1 MKNKKIVIVIIV
13 LLIILAVCGG
23 AFAYVYFA
31 TDLLKSNSQM
41 FSKYGTVFDMGLYN
55 FFYDENVKTYYKN
68 KSANNYENTGVL
80 KVKTEGNTNINADV
94 NLTLKGAKDIDN
106 DNFEQEITI
115 NYSNSEK
122 FAFKLVKNN
131 QMIALGSDEVANKY
145 VGIKNENLSDLSN
158 KLGIGDGLK
167 ISDSIELNK
176 SEITLQNIKSLVTKY
191 IGKLAGQ
198 LSESNFT
205 KNNNTSYTLTIEK
218 DNLKNIMIYCLNE
231 AKNDSEIIEML
242 GMSDDS
248 STYQENINK
257 VIDNL
262 NEQDFSNTSI
272 KITLTS
278 TENGV
283 EADVEVNSDEDSVGF
298 SVILEQ
304 GKNITIKQTGSLYT
318 TDKSTEETT
327 TTPKDMVYTISKEK
341 SASKSKYTITG
352 VQENDSLEIGF
363 ELDNISNNG
372 ATEKVYVSY
381 DANDTKLNVEYN
393 NAITFKDVTVTEL
406 NDDNSVAL
414 NNYSQEELSSLLQQL
429 LTQII
434 TVNSQKMQ
442 NAYGV
447 SLF

>member
-1 MKNKKIVIVIIV
+1 MKNKKALIVIIV

-41 FSKYGTVFDMGLYN
+41 FSKYGTMLDMELYN
-55 FFYDENVKTYYKN
+55 FFYDENIKTYYTN

-80 KVKTEGNTNINADV
+80 RVKSGGNTDINADL
-94 NLTLKGAKDIDN
+94 NLTFKGATDVDN

-115 NYSNSEK
+115 NYSDSEK

-131 QMIALGSDEVANKY
+131 QMIALGSNEIANKY
-145 VGIKNENLSDLSN
+145 VGIKNENLDELSN
-158 KLGIGDGLK
+158 KLGIDEEMKVPNNIKLDK
-167 ISDSIELNK
+167 SSI
-176 SEITLQNIKSLVTKY
+176 TVQNIKSLVTKY

-242 GMSDDS
+242 GMSDDI
-248 STYQENINK
+248 STYQDNIDQE
-257 VIDNL
+257 IGDL

-283 EADVEVNSDEDSVGF
+283 EADVEENTDEDNVKF
-298 SVILEQ
+298 SVILER
-304 GKNITIKQTGSLYT
+304 GKNITIKQTGSFDT
-318 TDKSTEETT
+318 ADITEIPNDIE
-327 TTPKDMVYTISKEK
+327 YTISKEK
-341 SASKSKYTITG
+341 SASKSKYTITSSE
-352 VQENDSLEIGF
+352 ENYSLEIGF
-363 ELDNISNNG
+363 ELNSISDNG

-381 DANDTKLNVEYN
+381 DVNDVQFNVEYN

-414 NNYSQEELSSLLQQL
+414 NDYSQEELSSLLQQL
-429 LTQII
+429 HVQVI
-434 TVNSQKMQ
+434 TVNSQKIQ
-442 NAYGV
+442 NANI
-447 SLF
+447 F

>member
-1 MKNKKIVIVIIV
+1 MKNKKVLIVIIV

-41 FSKYGTVFDMGLYN
+41 FSKYGTMLDMELYN
-55 FFYDENVKTYYKN
+55 FFYDENIKTYYTN

-80 KVKTEGNTNINADV
+80 RVKSGGNTDINADL
-94 NLTLKGAKDIDN
+94 NLTFKGATDVDN

-115 NYSNSEK
+115 NYSDSEK

-131 QMIALGSDEVANKY
+131 QMIALGSNEIANKY
-145 VGIKNENLSDLSN
+145 VGIKNENLDEFSN
-158 KLGIGDGLK
+158 KLGIDEEMKVPNNIKLDK
-167 ISDSIELNK
+167 SSI
-176 SEITLQNIKSLVTKY
+176 TVQNIKSLVTKY

-242 GMSDDS
+242 GMSDDI
-248 STYQENINK
+248 STYQDNIDQE
-257 VIDNL
+257 IGDL

-283 EADVEVNSDEDSVGF
+283 EADVEENTDEDNVKF
-298 SVILEQ
+298 SVILER
-304 GKNITIKQTGSLYT
+304 GKNITIKQTGSFDTADT
-318 TDKSTEETT
+318 TEIPNDIE
-327 TTPKDMVYTISKEK
+327 YTISKEK
-341 SASKSKYTITG
+341 SASKSKYTITSSE
-352 VQENDSLEIGF
+352 ENYSLEIGF
-363 ELDNISNNG
+363 ELDSISDNG

-381 DANDTKLNVEYN
+381 DVNDVQFNVEYN

-406 NDDNSVAL
+406 NDENSVAL
-414 NNYSQEELSSLLQQL
+414 NDYSQEELSSLLQQL
-429 LTQII
+429 LVQVI
-434 TVNSQKMQ
+434 TVNSQKIQ
-442 NAYGV
+442 NANV
-447 SLF
+447 F

>member
-1 MKNKKIVIVIIV
+1 MKNKKALIVIIV

-41 FSKYGTVFDMGLYN
+41 FSKYGTMLDMELYN
-55 FFYDENVKTYYKN
+55 FFYDENIKTYYTN

-80 KVKTEGNTNINADV
+80 RVKSGGNTDINTDL
-94 NLTLKGAKDIDN
+94 NLTFKGATDVDN

-115 NYSNSEK
+115 NYSDSEK
-122 FAFKLVKNN
+122 FAFKLVKNDK
-131 QMIALGSDEVANKY
+131 MLALGSNEIANKY
-145 VGIKNENLSDLSN
+145 VGIKNENLDELSN
-158 KLGIGDGLK
+158 KLGIDEEMKVPNNIKLDK
-167 ISDSIELNK
+167 SSI
-176 SEITLQNIKSLVTKY
+176 TVQNIKSLVTKY

-242 GMSDDS
+242 GMSDDI
-248 STYQENINK
+248 STYQDNIDQEIN
-257 VIDNL
+257 DL

-283 EADVEVNSDEDSVGF
+283 EADVEINTDEDNVGF
-298 SVILEQ
+298 SVILER
-304 GKNITIKQTGSLYT
+304 GKNITIKQTGSFDTADT
-318 TDKSTEETT
+318 TEIPNDIE
-327 TTPKDMVYTISKEK
+327 YTISKEK
-341 SASKSKYTITG
+341 SANNSKYTITSSE
-352 VQENDSLEIGF
+352 ENYSLEIGF
-363 ELDNISNNG
+363 ELDSISDNG

-381 DANDTKLNVEYN
+381 DVNDVQFNVEYN

-406 NDDNSVAL
+406 NGENSIAL
-414 NNYSQEELSSLLQQL
+414 NDYSQEELSSLLQQL
-429 LTQII
+429 LVQVI
-434 TVNSQKMQ
+434 TVNSQKIQ
-442 NAYGV
+442 NANV
-447 SLF
+447 F

>member
-1 MKNKKIVIVIIV
+1 MKNKKVLIVIIV

-41 FSKYGTVFDMGLYN
+41 FSKYGTMLDMELYN
-55 FFYDENVKTYYKN
+55 FFYDENIKTYYTN

-80 KVKTEGNTNINADV
+80 RVKSGGNTDINADL
-94 NLTLKGAKDIDN
+94 NLTFKGATDVDN

-115 NYSNSEK
+115 NYSDSEK

-131 QMIALGSDEVANKY
+131 QMIALGSNEIANKY
-145 VGIKNENLSDLSN
+145 VGIKNENLDELSN
-158 KLGIGDGLK
+158 KLGIDEEMKVPNNIKLDK
-167 ISDSIELNK
+167 SSI
-176 SEITLQNIKSLVTKY
+176 TVQNIKSLVTKY

-242 GMSDDS
+242 GMSDDI
-248 STYQENINK
+248 STYQDNIDQE
-257 VIDNL
+257 IDNL

-283 EADVEVNSDEDSVGF
+283 EADVELNTDEDNVRF
-298 SVILEQ
+298 SVILER
-304 GKNITIKQTGSLYT
+304 GKNITIKQTGSFDTADT
-318 TDKSTEETT
+318 TEIPNDIE
-327 TTPKDMVYTISKEK
+327 YTISKEK
-341 SASKSKYTITG
+341 SASKSKYTITSSE
-352 VQENDSLEIGF
+352 ENYSLEIGF
-363 ELDNISNNG
+363 ELDSISDNG

-381 DANDTKLNVEYN
+381 DVNDVQFNVEYN
-393 NAITFKDVTVTEL
+393 TAITFKDVTVTEL
-406 NDDNSVAL
+406 NGENSIAL
-414 NNYSQEELSSLLQQL
+414 NDYSQEELSSLLQQL
-429 LTQII
+429 LVQVI
-434 TVNSQKMQ
+434 TVNSQKIQ
-442 NAYGV
+442 NANV
-447 SLF
+447 F

>member
-1 MKNKKIVIVIIV
+1 MKNKKALIVIIV

-41 FSKYGTVFDMGLYN
+41 FSKYGTMLDMELYN
-55 FFYDENVKTYYKN
+55 FFYDENIKTYYTN

-80 KVKTEGNTNINADV
+80 RVKSGGNTDINTDL
-94 NLTLKGAKDIDN
+94 NLTFKGATDVDN

-115 NYSNSEK
+115 NYSDSEK
-122 FAFKLVKNN
+122 FAFKLVKNDK
-131 QMIALGSDEVANKY
+131 MLALGSNEIANKY
-145 VGIKNENLSDLSN
+145 VGIKNENLDELSN
-158 KLGIGDGLK
+158 KLEIDEEMKVPNNIKLDK
-167 ISDSIELNK
+167 SSI
-176 SEITLQNIKSLVTKY
+176 TVQNIKSLVTKY

-242 GMSDDS
+242 GMSDDI
-248 STYQENINK
+248 STYQDNIDQE
-257 VIDNL
+257 IDNL

-283 EADVEVNSDEDSVGF
+283 EADVEVNTDEDNVGF
-298 SVILEQ
+298 SVILER
-304 GKNITIKQTGSLYT
+304 GKNITIKQTGSFDTADT
-318 TDKSTEETT
+318 TEIPNDIE
-327 TTPKDMVYTISKEK
+327 YTISKEK
-341 SASKSKYTITG
+341 SASKSKYTITSSE
-352 VQENDSLEIGF
+352 ENYSLEIGF
-363 ELDNISNNG
+363 ELDSISDNG

-381 DANDTKLNVEYN
+381 DVNDVQFNVEYN

-406 NDDNSVAL
+406 NDENSVAL
-414 NNYSQEELSSLLQQL
+414 NDYSQEELSSLLQQL
-429 LTQII
+429 LVQVI
-434 TVNSQKMQ
+434 TVNSQKIQ
-442 NAYGV
+442 NANV
-447 SLF
+447 F

>member
-1 MKNKKIVIVIIV
+1 MKNKKVLIVIIV

-41 FSKYGTVFDMGLYN
+41 FSKYGTMLDMELYN
-55 FFYDENVKTYYKN
+55 FFYDENIKTYYTN

-80 KVKTEGNTNINADV
+80 RVKSGGNTDINTDL
-94 NLTLKGAKDIDN
+94 NLTIKGATDVDN

-115 NYSNSEK
+115 NYSDSEK

-131 QMIALGSDEVANKY
+131 QMIALGSNEIANKY
-145 VGIKNENLSDLSN
+145 VGIKNEKLDELSN
-158 KLGIGDGLK
+158 KLGIDEEMKVPNNIKLDK
-167 ISDSIELNK
+167 SSI
-176 SEITLQNIKSLVTKY
+176 TVQNIKSLVTKY

-242 GMSDDS
+242 GMSDDI
-248 STYQENINK
+248 STYQDNIDQE
-257 VIDNL
+257 IGDL

-283 EADVEVNSDEDSVGF
+283 EADVEEKTDEDNVKF
-298 SVILEQ
+298 SVILER
-304 GKNITIKQTGSLYT
+304 GKNITIKQTGSFDTADT
-318 TDKSTEETT
+318 TEIPNDIE
-327 TTPKDMVYTISKEK
+327 YTISKEK
-341 SASKSKYTITG
+341 SPSKSKYTITSSE
-352 VQENDSLEIGF
+352 ENYSLEIGF
-363 ELDNISNNG
+363 ELDSISDNG

-381 DANDTKLNVEYN
+381 DVNDVQFNVEYN

-406 NDDNSVAL
+406 NDENSVAL
-414 NNYSQEELSSLLQQL
+414 NDYSQEELSSLLQQL
-429 LTQII
+429 LVQVI
-434 TVNSQKMQ
+434 TVNSQKIQ
-442 NAYGV
+442 NANV
-447 SLF
+447 F

>member
-1 MKNKKIVIVIIV
+1 MKNKKALIVIIV

-41 FSKYGTVFDMGLYN
+41 FSKYGTMLDMELYN
-55 FFYDENVKTYYKN
+55 FFYDENIKTYYTN

-80 KVKTEGNTNINADV
+80 RVKSGGNTDINADL
-94 NLTLKGAKDIDN
+94 NLTFKGATDVDN

-115 NYSNSEK
+115 NYSDSEK

-131 QMIALGSDEVANKY
+131 QMIALGSNEIANKY
-145 VGIKNENLSDLSN
+145 VGIKNENLDELSN
-158 KLGIGDGLK
+158 KLGIDEEMKVPNNIKLDK
-167 ISDSIELNK
+167 SSI
-176 SEITLQNIKSLVTKY
+176 TVQNIKSLVTKY

-242 GMSDDS
+242 GMSDDI
-248 STYQENINK
+248 STYQDNIDQE
-257 VIDNL
+257 IGDL

-283 EADVEVNSDEDSVGF
+283 EADVEENTDEDNVKF
-298 SVILEQ
+298 SVILER
-304 GKNITIKQTGSLYT
+304 GKNITIKQTGSFDT
-318 TDKSTEETT
+318 ADITEIPNDIE
-327 TTPKDMVYTISKEK
+327 YTISKEK
-341 SASKSKYTITG
+341 SASKSKYTITSSE
-352 VQENDSLEIGF
+352 ENYSLEIGF
-363 ELDNISNNG
+363 ELDSISDNG

-381 DANDTKLNVEYN
+381 DVNDVQFNVEYN

-406 NDDNSVAL
+406 NDENSVAL
-414 NNYSQEELSSLLQQL
+414 NDYSQEELSSLLQQL
-429 LTQII
+429 LVQVI
-434 TVNSQKMQ
+434 TVNSQKIQ
-442 NAYGV
+442 NANV
-447 SLF
+447 F

>member
-1 MKNKKIVIVIIV
+1 MKNKKVLIVIIV

-41 FSKYGTVFDMGLYN
+41 FSKYGTMLDMELYN
-55 FFYDENVKTYYKN
+55 FFYDENIKTYYTN

-80 KVKTEGNTNINADV
+80 RVKSGGNTDINTDL
-94 NLTLKGAKDIDN
+94 NLTFKGATDVDN
-106 DNFEQEITI
+106 DNFEQEISI
-115 NYSNSEK
+115 NYSDSEK

-145 VGIKNENLSDLSN
+145 VGIKNENLDELSN
-158 KLGIGDGLK
+158 KLGIDEEMKVPNDIKLDK
-167 ISDSIELNK
+167 SSI
-176 SEITLQNIKSLVTKY
+176 TVQNIKSLVTKY

-231 AKNDSEIIEML
+231 AKNDSEIIKML
-242 GMSDDS
+242 GMSDDI
-248 STYQENINK
+248 STYQDNINQE
-257 VIDNL
+257 IDDL
-262 NEQDFSNTSI
+262 NKQDFSNTSI

-283 EADVEVNSDEDSVGF
+283 EADVKVNTDEDNVEF
-298 SVILEQ
+298 SVILER
-304 GKNITIKQTGSLYT
+304 GKNITIKQTGSFDTADT
-318 TDKSTEETT
+318 TEIPNDIE
-327 TTPKDMVYTISKEK
+327 YTISKEK
-341 SASKSKYTITG
+341 SASKSKYTITSSE
-352 VQENDSLEIGF
+352 ENYSLEIGF
-363 ELDNISNNG
+363 ELDSISDNG

-381 DANDTKLNVEYN
+381 DVNDVQFNVEYN

-406 NDDNSVAL
+406 NDENSVAL
-414 NNYSQEELSSLLQQL
+414 NDYSQEELSSLLQQL
-429 LTQII
+429 LAQII
-434 TVNSQKMQ
+434 TVNSQKIQ
-442 NAYGV
+442 NANV
-447 SLF
+447 F

>member
-1 MKNKKIVIVIIV
+1 ME
-13 LLIILAVCGG
+13 
-23 AFAYVYFA
+23 
-31 TDLLKSNSQM
+31 
-41 FSKYGTVFDMGLYN
+41 LYN
-55 FFYDENVKTYYKN
+55 FFYDENIKTYYTN

-80 KVKTEGNTNINADV
+80 RVKSGGNTDINTDL
-94 NLTLKGAKDIDN
+94 NLTFKGATDVDN

-115 NYSNSEK
+115 NYSDSEK

-145 VGIKNENLSDLSN
+145 IGIKNENLDELSN
-158 KLGIGDGLK
+158 KLGIDEEMKVPNNIKLDK
-167 ISDSIELNK
+167 SSI
-176 SEITLQNIKSLVTKY
+176 TVQNIKSLVTKY

-242 GMSDDS
+242 GMSDDI
-248 STYQENINK
+248 STYQDNIDK
-257 VIDNL
+257 EIGDL

-283 EADVEVNSDEDSVGF
+283 EADVEVNTYEDNVGF
-298 SVILEQ
+298 SVILER
-304 GKNITIKQTGSLYT
+304 GKNITIKQTGSFDTADT
-318 TDKSTEETT
+318 TEIPNDIE
-327 TTPKDMVYTISKEK
+327 YTISKEK
-341 SASKSKYTITG
+341 SASKSKYTITSSE
-352 VQENDSLEIGF
+352 ENYSLEIGF
-363 ELDNISNNG
+363 ELDSISDNG

-381 DANDTKLNVEYN
+381 DVNDVQFNVEYN

-406 NDDNSVAL
+406 NDENSVAL
-414 NNYSQEELSSLLQQL
+414 NDYSQEELSSLLQQL
-429 LTQII
+429 LVQVI
-434 TVNSQKMQ
+434 TVNSQKIQ
-442 NAYGV
+442 NANV
-447 SLF
+447 F

>member
-1 MKNKKIVIVIIV
+1 MKNKKVLIVIIV
-13 LLIILAVCGG
+13 LLIILAICGG

-41 FSKYGTVFDMGLYN
+41 FSKYGTMLDMELYN
-55 FFYDENVKTYYKN
+55 FFYDENIKTYYTN

-80 KVKTEGNTNINADV
+80 RVKSGGNTDINADL
-94 NLTLKGAKDIDN
+94 NLTFKGATDVDN

-115 NYSNSEK
+115 NYSDSEK

-131 QMIALGSDEVANKY
+131 QMIALGSNEIANKY
-145 VGIKNENLSDLSN
+145 VGIKNENLDELSN
-158 KLGIGDGLK
+158 KLGIDEEMKMPNNIKLDK
-167 ISDSIELNK
+167 SSI
-176 SEITLQNIKSLVTKY
+176 TVQNIKSLVTKY

-218 DNLKNIMIYCLNE
+218 DNLKNIMMYCLNE

-242 GMSDDS
+242 GMSDDI
-248 STYQENINK
+248 STYQDNIDQE
-257 VIDNL
+257 IDNL

-283 EADVEVNSDEDSVGF
+283 EADVEVNTDEDNVGF
-298 SVILEQ
+298 SVILER
-304 GKNITIKQTGSLYT
+304 GKNITIKQTGSFDTADT
-318 TDKSTEETT
+318 TEIPNDIE
-327 TTPKDMVYTISKEK
+327 YTISKEK
-341 SASKSKYTITG
+341 SASKSKYTITSSE
-352 VQENDSLEIGF
+352 ENYSLEIGF
-363 ELDNISNNG
+363 ELDSISDNG

-381 DANDTKLNVEYN
+381 DVNDVQFNVEYN

-414 NNYSQEELSSLLQQL
+414 NDYSQEELSSLLQQL
-429 LTQII
+429 LVQVI
-434 TVNSQKMQ
+434 TVNSQKIQ
-442 NAYGV
+442 NANV
-447 SLF
+447 F

>member
-1 MKNKKIVIVIIV
+1 MKNKKVLIVIIV

-41 FSKYGTVFDMGLYN
+41 FSKYGTMLDMELYN
-55 FFYDENVKTYYKN
+55 FFYDENIKTYYTN

-80 KVKTEGNTNINADV
+80 RVKSGGNTDINTDL
-94 NLTLKGAKDIDN
+94 NLTFKGATDVDN

-115 NYSNSEK
+115 NYSDSEK

-145 VGIKNENLSDLSN
+145 IGIKNENLDELSN
-158 KLGIGDGLK
+158 KLGIDEEMKVPNNIKLDK
-167 ISDSIELNK
+167 SSI
-176 SEITLQNIKSLVTKY
+176 TVQNIKSLVTKY

-242 GMSDDS
+242 GMSDDI
-248 STYQENINK
+248 STYQDNIDQEIDDLNK
-257 VIDNL
+257 
-262 NEQDFSNTSI
+262 QDFSNTSI

-283 EADVEVNSDEDSVGF
+283 EADVDVNTDEDNVEF
-298 SVILEQ
+298 SVILER
-304 GKNITIKQTGSLYT
+304 GKNITIKQTGSFDTADT
-318 TDKSTEETT
+318 TEIPNDIE
-327 TTPKDMVYTISKEK
+327 YTISKEK
-341 SASKSKYTITG
+341 SASKSKYTITSSE
-352 VQENDSLEIGF
+352 ENYSLEIGF
-363 ELDNISNNG
+363 ELDSISDNG

-381 DANDTKLNVEYN
+381 DVNDVQFNVEYN

-406 NDDNSVAL
+406 NDENSVAL
-414 NNYSQEELSSLLQQL
+414 NDYSQEELSSLLQQL
-429 LTQII
+429 LVQVI
-434 TVNSQKMQ
+434 TVNSQKIQ
-442 NAYGV
+442 NANV
-447 SLF
+447 F

>member
-1 MKNKKIVIVIIV
+1 MKNKKALIVIIV

-41 FSKYGTVFDMGLYN
+41 FSKYGTMLDMELYN
-55 FFYDENVKTYYKN
+55 FFYDENIKTYYSN

-80 KVKTEGNTNINADV
+80 RVKSGGNTDINADL
-94 NLTLKGAKDIDN
+94 NLTFKGATDVDN

-115 NYSNSEK
+115 NYSDSEK

-131 QMIALGSDEVANKY
+131 QMIALGSNEIANKY
-145 VGIKNENLSDLSN
+145 VGIKNENLDELSN
-158 KLGIGDGLK
+158 KLGIDEEMKVPNNIKLDK
-167 ISDSIELNK
+167 SSI
-176 SEITLQNIKSLVTKY
+176 TVQNIKSLVTKY

-242 GMSDDS
+242 GMSDDI
-248 STYQENINK
+248 STYQDNIDQE
-257 VIDNL
+257 IGDL

-283 EADVEVNSDEDSVGF
+283 EADVEVNTYEDNVGF
-298 SVILEQ
+298 SVILER
-304 GKNITIKQTGSLYT
+304 GKNITIKQTGSFDT
-318 TDKSTEETT
+318 ADITEIPNDIE
-327 TTPKDMVYTISKEK
+327 YTISKEK
-341 SASKSKYTITG
+341 SASKSKYTITSSE
-352 VQENDSLEIGF
+352 ENYSLEIGF
-363 ELDNISNNG
+363 ELDSISDNG

-381 DANDTKLNVEYN
+381 DVNDVQFNVEYN

-414 NNYSQEELSSLLQQL
+414 NDYSQEELSSLLQQL
-429 LTQII
+429 LVQVI
-434 TVNSQKMQ
+434 TVNSQKIQ
-442 NAYGV
+442 NANI
-447 SLF
+447 F

>member
-1 MKNKKIVIVIIV
+1 MKNKKALIVIIV

-41 FSKYGTVFDMGLYN
+41 FSKYGTMLDMELYN
-55 FFYDENVKTYYKN
+55 FFYDENIKTYYTN

-80 KVKTEGNTNINADV
+80 RVKSGGNTDINADL
-94 NLTLKGAKDIDN
+94 NLTFKGATDVDN

-115 NYSNSEK
+115 NYSGSEK

-131 QMIALGSDEVANKY
+131 QMIALGSNEVANKY
-145 VGIKNENLSDLSN
+145 VGIKNENLDELSN
-158 KLGIGDGLK
+158 KLGIDEEMKVPNNIKLDK
-167 ISDSIELNK
+167 SSI
-176 SEITLQNIKSLVTKY
+176 TVQNIKSLVTKY

-218 DNLKNIMIYCLNE
+218 DNLKNIMMYCLNE

-242 GMSDDS
+242 GMSDDI
-248 STYQENINK
+248 STYQDNIDQE
-257 VIDNL
+257 IDNL

-283 EADVEVNSDEDSVGF
+283 EADVEVNTDEDNVGF
-298 SVILEQ
+298 SVILER
-304 GKNITIKQTGSLYT
+304 GKNITIKQTGSFDTADT
-318 TDKSTEETT
+318 TEIPNDIE
-327 TTPKDMVYTISKEK
+327 YTISKEK
-341 SASKSKYTITG
+341 SASKSKYTITSSE
-352 VQENDSLEIGF
+352 ENYSLEIGF
-363 ELDNISNNG
+363 ELDSISDNG

-381 DANDTKLNVEYN
+381 DVNDVQFNVEYN

-414 NNYSQEELSSLLQQL
+414 NDYSQEELSSLLQQL
-429 LTQII
+429 LAQII
-434 TVNSQKMQ
+434 TVNSQKIQ
-442 NAYGV
+442 NANV
-447 SLF
+447 F

>member
-1 MKNKKIVIVIIV
+1 MKNKKALIVIIV

-41 FSKYGTVFDMGLYN
+41 FSKYGTMLDMELYN
-55 FFYDENVKTYYKN
+55 FFYDENIKTYYTN

-80 KVKTEGNTNINADV
+80 RVKSGGNTDINADL
-94 NLTLKGAKDIDN
+94 NLTFKGATDVDN

-115 NYSNSEK
+115 NYSDSEK

-145 VGIKNENLSDLSN
+145 VGIKNENLDELSN
-158 KLGIGDGLK
+158 KLGIDEEMKVPNNIKLDK
-167 ISDSIELNK
+167 SSI
-176 SEITLQNIKSLVTKY
+176 TVQNIKSLVTKY

-242 GMSDDS
+242 GMSDDI
-248 STYQENINK
+248 STYQDNIDQE
-257 VIDNL
+257 IDNL

-283 EADVEVNSDEDSVGF
+283 EADVEVNTDEDNVGF
-298 SVILEQ
+298 SVILER
-304 GKNITIKQTGSLYT
+304 GKNITIKQTGSFDTADT
-318 TDKSTEETT
+318 TEIPNDIE
-327 TTPKDMVYTISKEK
+327 YTISKEK
-341 SASKSKYTITG
+341 SASKSKYTITSSE
-352 VQENDSLEIGF
+352 ENYSLEIGF
-363 ELDNISNNG
+363 ELDSISDNG

-381 DANDTKLNVEYN
+381 DVNDVQFNVEYN

-406 NDDNSVAL
+406 NGENSIAL
-414 NNYSQEELSSLLQQL
+414 NDYSQEELSSLLQQL
-429 LTQII
+429 LVQVI
-434 TVNSQKMQ
+434 TVNSQKIQ
-442 NAYGV
+442 NANV
-447 SLF
+447 F

>member
-1 MKNKKIVIVIIV
+1 MKNKKVLIVIIV
-13 LLIILAVCGG
+13 LLIILVVCGG

-41 FSKYGTVFDMGLYN
+41 FSKYGTMLDMELYN
-55 FFYDENVKTYYKN
+55 FFYDENIKTYYTN

-80 KVKTEGNTNINADV
+80 RVKSGGNTDINADL
-94 NLTLKGAKDIDN
+94 NLTFKGATDVDN

-115 NYSNSEK
+115 NYSDSEK

-131 QMIALGSDEVANKY
+131 QMIALGSNEIANKY
-145 VGIKNENLSDLSN
+145 VGIKNENLDELSN
-158 KLGIGDGLK
+158 KLGIDEEMK
-167 ISDSIELNK
+167 VPNNIKLNK
-176 SEITLQNIKSLVTKY
+176 SSITVQNIKSLATKY

-242 GMSDDS
+242 GMSDDI
-248 STYQENINK
+248 STYQDNIDQE
-257 VIDNL
+257 IDNL

-283 EADVEVNSDEDSVGF
+283 EADVEVNTDEDNVKF
-298 SVILEQ
+298 SVILER
-304 GKNITIKQTGSLYT
+304 GKNITIKQTGSFDTADT
-318 TDKSTEETT
+318 TEIPNDIE
-327 TTPKDMVYTISKEK
+327 YTISKEK
-341 SASKSKYTITG
+341 SASKSKYTITSSE
-352 VQENDSLEIGF
+352 ENYSLEIGF
-363 ELDNISNNG
+363 ELDSISDNG

-381 DANDTKLNVEYN
+381 DVNDVQFNVEYN

-406 NDDNSVAL
+406 NDENSVAL
-414 NNYSQEELSSLLQQL
+414 NDYSQEELSSLLQQL
-429 LTQII
+429 LVQVI
-434 TVNSQKMQ
+434 TVNSQKIQ
-442 NAYGV
+442 NANV
-447 SLF
+447 F

>member
-1 MKNKKIVIVIIV
+1 MKNKKVLIVIIV

-41 FSKYGTVFDMGLYN
+41 FSKYGTMLDMELYN
-55 FFYDENVKTYYKN
+55 FFYDENIKTYYTN

-80 KVKTEGNTNINADV
+80 RVKSGGNTDINADL
-94 NLTLKGAKDIDN
+94 NLTFKGATDVDN

-131 QMIALGSDEVANKY
+131 QMIALGSNEIANKY
-145 VGIKNENLSDLSN
+145 VGIKNEKLDELSN
-158 KLGIGDGLK
+158 KLGIDEEMKVPNNIKLDK
-167 ISDSIELNK
+167 SSI
-176 SEITLQNIKSLVTKY
+176 TVQNIKSLVTKY

-242 GMSDDS
+242 GMSDDI
-248 STYQENINK
+248 STYQDNIDQE
-257 VIDNL
+257 IGDL

-283 EADVEVNSDEDSVGF
+283 EADVEEKTDEDNVKF
-298 SVILEQ
+298 SVILER
-304 GKNITIKQTGSLYT
+304 GKNITIKQTGSFDTADT
-318 TDKSTEETT
+318 TEIPNDIE
-327 TTPKDMVYTISKEK
+327 YTISKEK
-341 SASKSKYTITG
+341 SASKSKYTITSSE
-352 VQENDSLEIGF
+352 ENYSLEIGF
-363 ELDNISNNG
+363 ELDSISDNG

-381 DANDTKLNVEYN
+381 DVNDVQFNVEYN

-414 NNYSQEELSSLLQQL
+414 NDYSQEELSSLLQQL
-429 LTQII
+429 LVQVI
-434 TVNSQKMQ
+434 TVNSQKIQ
-442 NAYGV
+442 NANI
-447 SLF
+447 F